1 MRNLVVVLAVFLG
14 GCASYVTPGGSVR
27 LDNFDRADLT
37 EVASRK
43 PAASF
48 PARIAV
54 ARVQA
59 PNYRSYSSASYP
71 SVGRYSVVTTQELAT
86 DENFQEIGAW
96 PAVAGVAPISRLL
109 LPDKLEKLDDL
120 RLAAAKLQ
128 ADILMIYT
136 VDTTFTVQGRG
147 YGPLAAISLGIV
159 PDRDANVTATA
170 SAILIDTRTGFIHG
184 VSEATAKATGLTNF
198 WSSSD
203 TVDKKRLEAER
214 ASFQLLVKDTAKT
227 WAGIAKIHGGNAA
240 AAVSQSA
247 VSSAQ

>member
-14 GCASYVTPGGSVR
+14 GCASYVTPGGAVK
-27 LDNFDRADLT
+27 LDSFDRADLAQ
-37 EVASRK
+37 EAARK

-59 PNYRSYSSASYP
+59 PNYRSYSTSSYP
-71 SVGRYSVVTTQELAT
+71 SAGRFSVVTTQELAT
-86 DENFQEIGAW
+86 EDNFREIGSW
-96 PAVAGVAPISRLL
+96 PAVAGVAPINRLL

-136 VDTTFTVQGRG
+136 VDTTFNVQGRG
-147 YGPLAAISLGIV
+147 YGPLAAISLGVI

-170 SAILIDTRTGFIHG
+170 SAILVDTRTGYIHG

-214 ASFQLLVKDTAKT
+214 ESFQLLVKETAKA
-227 WAGIAKIHGGNAA
+227 WAGIAKQNGGNAA
-240 AAVSQSA
+240 VAATPPA